1 MHAED
6 WGDGPDLSCCLNLYC
21 AMHLTAA
28 KRGPRVNGTTCGSHG
43 TWCLGVWL
51 TAHSGWSL
59 VTALPMAW
67 LIQHGVCVH
76 GSHIV
81 VPLTV
86 CHTVPRRY
94 VMHDACHMCVSGVC
108 HVITCGSHTTQCSV
122 AWRVPWWRTRHVRVT
137 AGGWCVAHTA
147 SGMVFWQFQDNP
159 LSSRISNQR
168 SQLSGDVSWLSGR
181 GPWLFIHVN
190 LIYFPSWCCAV
201 IIHSRDELPISHV
214 RQCLLWTFVQV
225 TQAPAVTGAGG
236 CTPSHHHVRSPYF
249 FPTGS

>member
-28 KRGPRVNGTTCGSHG
+28 KRGPRGNGTTCGSHG

-51 TAHSGWSL
+51 TAHSGWPL

-94 VMHDACHMCVSGVC
+94 VMHDACHMCVLCVWCVSRHHVWLTHDTVLSGMACAV
-108 HVITCGSHTTQCSV
+108 
-122 AWRVPWWRTRHVRVT
+122 
-137 AGGWCVAHTA
+137 VAHTA
-147 SGMVFWQFQDNP
+147 CACDGGWMVCGSHGIRHGVLTISGQSSIVPNIEST
-159 LSSRISNQR
+159 LSTLR
-168 SQLSGDVSWLSGR
+168 
-181 GPWLFIHVN
+181 
-190 LIYFPSWCCAV
+190 
-201 IIHSRDELPISHV
+201 
-214 RQCLLWTFVQV
+214 
-225 TQAPAVTGAGG
+225 
-236 CTPSHHHVRSPYF
+236 
-249 FPTGS
+249 